1 MDDSQTPHG
10 RALPMPGNCISPNR
24 RAKVLR
30 MIFLAVALCWGGYW
44 TASFRTSG
52 YGGIPKFSDLA
63 WPDFLA
69 YGVVISVFVLPV
81 ALALGFRREKRAWLT
96 SVTLICLFSTL
107 SAETWAG
114 IEEALWRQKAPSLV
128 AEAEVY
134 PLHAMLLGGRP
145 FDRDMKTVS
154 KSRWWPFQN
163 HSLFFHPQSGRFG
176 GHD

>member
-44 TASFRTSG
+44 TAFFRTSG

-63 WPDFLA
+63 WPDLLA

-81 ALALGFRREKRAWLT
+81 ALALGFRRKKRAWLT
-96 SVTLICLFSTL
+96 SVT
-107 SAETWAG
+107 
-114 IEEALWRQKAPSLV
+114 LWRQKAPSLV